1 MLGRMRRKS
10 ARRGFTLVEAIVSIA
25 VFAIAAVMFA
35 MILFTATNMVNM
47 SLVYDSDRV
56 ALMHFIE
63 TGVTAEGTHGSITVT
78 GVTAEGTHGSITVTA
93 YNHENGNEEQ
103 FVIDLN
109 KGKLTYNV
117 EGEYV
122 EYKTTGGRRYVIF
135 LAAEDKDES
144 ESGGGA

>member
-56 ALMHFIE
+56 ALMRFIE
-63 TGVTAEGTHGSITVT
+63 TGVAADGTYGSITV
-78 GVTAEGTHGSITVTA
+78 AAH
-93 YNHENGNEEQ
+93 NHENGNEEQ
-103 FVIDLN
+103 FIIDLN
-109 KGKLTYNV
+109 KGSLTYNV

-122 EYKTTGGRRYVIF
+122 EYKTEGGRRYVIF
-135 LAAEDKDES
+135 LAAEDKDEN
-144 ESGGGA
+144 GGGA

>member
-78 GVTAEGTHGSITVTA
+78 VH
-93 YNHENGNEEQ
+93 NHESGNEEE

-109 KGKLTYNV
+109 EGDLTYV

-122 EYKTTGGRRYVIF
+122 EYVTEGGRRYVIF

>member
-56 ALMHFIE
+56 ALMRFIE
-63 TGVTAEGTHGSITVT
+63 TGVATD
-78 GVTAEGTHGSITVTA
+78 GTHGSITVTA

-109 KGKLTYNV
+109 KGNLTYNV
-117 EGEYV
+117 EGEYPFRCSSSPRRRR
-122 EYKTTGGRRYVIF
+122 GRSSAGRRP
-135 LAAEDKDES
+135 S
-144 ESGGGA
+144 RRTTSRTS

>member
-56 ALMHFIE
+56 ALMRFIE

-78 GVTAEGTHGSITVTA
+78 VH
-93 YNHENGNEEQ
+93 NHESGNEEE

-109 KGKLTYNV
+109 KGDLTYV

-122 EYKTTGGRRYVIF
+122 EYVTEGGRRYVIF

>member
-78 GVTAEGTHGSITVTA
+78 VH
-93 YNHENGNEEQ
+93 NHENGNEEQ

-135 LAAEDKDES
+135 LAAEDKGES

>member
-56 ALMHFIE
+56 ALMRFIE
-63 TGVTAEGTHGSITVT
+63 TGVAADGTY
-78 GVTAEGTHGSITVTA
+78 GSITVTA
-93 YNHENGNEEQ
+93 HNHENGNEEQ

-109 KGKLTYNV
+109 KGSLTYNV
-117 EGEYV
+117 EGKYV
-122 EYKTTGGRRYVIF
+122 EYKTEGGRRYVIF
-135 LAAEDKDES
+135 LAAEDKDEN
-144 ESGGGA
+144 GGGA

>member
-47 SLVYDSDRV
+47 PLVYDSDRV
-56 ALMHFIE
+56 ALMRFIE
-63 TGVTAEGTHGSITVT
+63 TGVAADGTY
-78 GVTAEGTHGSITVTA
+78 GSITVTA
-93 YNHENGNEEQ
+93 HNHENGNEEQ
-103 FVIDLN
+103 FIIDLN
-109 KGKLTYNV
+109 KGSLTYNV

-122 EYKTTGGRRYVIF
+122 EYKTEGGRRYVIF
-135 LAAEDKDES
+135 LAAEDKDEN
-144 ESGGGA
+144 GGGA

>member
-78 GVTAEGTHGSITVTA
+78 VH
-93 YNHENGNEEQ
+93 NHESGNEEQ

-109 KGKLTYNV
+109 KGNLTYNV

-135 LAAEDKDES
+135 LAAEDKDEG

>member
-1 MLGRMRRKS
+1 MIGRMRRKS

-78 GVTAEGTHGSITVTA
+78 VH
-93 YNHENGNEEQ
+93 NHESGNEEQ

-109 KGKLTYNV
+109 KGDLTYV

-122 EYKTTGGRRYVIF
+122 EYVTEGGRRYVIF

>member
-56 ALMHFIE
+56 ALMRFIE
-63 TGVTAEGTHGSITVT
+63 TGVATD
-78 GVTAEGTHGSITVTA
+78 GTHGSITVTA

-109 KGKLTYNV
+109 KGNLTYNV

>member
-78 GVTAEGTHGSITVTA
+78 VH
-93 YNHENGNEEQ
+93 NHESGNEEE

-135 LAAEDKDES
+135 LAAEDKGES

>member
-56 ALMHFIE
+56 ALMRFIE
-63 TGVTAEGTHGSITVT
+63 TGVAADGTY
-78 GVTAEGTHGSITVTA
+78 GSITVTA
-93 YNHENGNEEQ
+93 HNHENGNEEQ

-109 KGKLTYNV
+109 KGSLTYNV
-117 EGEYV
+117 ECEYV
-122 EYKTTGGRRYVIF
+122 EYKTEGGRRYVIF
-135 LAAEDKDES
+135 LAAEDKDEN
-144 ESGGGA
+144 GGGA

>member
-78 GVTAEGTHGSITVTA
+78 VH
-93 YNHENGNEEQ
+93 NHESGSEEQ

-109 KGKLTYNV
+109 KGDLTYV

-122 EYKTTGGRRYVIF
+122 EYVTEGGRRYVIF

>member
-78 GVTAEGTHGSITVTA
+78 VH
-93 YNHENGNEEQ
+93 NHESGNEEE

-109 KGKLTYNV
+109 EGDLTYV

-122 EYKTTGGRRYVIF
+122 EYVTEGGRRYVIF
-135 LAAEDKDES
+135 LAAEDKGES

>member
-56 ALMHFIE
+56 ALMRFIE
-63 TGVTAEGTHGSITVT
+63 TGVAADGTY
-78 GVTAEGTHGSITVTA
+78 GSITVTA
-93 YNHENGNEEQ
+93 HNHENGNEEQ
-103 FVIDLN
+103 FIIDLN
-109 KGKLTYNV
+109 KGSLTYNV

-122 EYKTTGGRRYVIF
+122 EYKTEGGRRYVIF

-144 ESGGGA
+144 GGGA

>member
-56 ALMHFIE
+56 ALMRFIE
-63 TGVTAEGTHGSITVT
+63 TGVAADGTY
-78 GVTAEGTHGSITVTA
+78 GSITVTA
-93 YNHENGNEEQ
+93 HNHENGNEEQ

-109 KGKLTYNV
+109 KGSLTYNV

>member
-78 GVTAEGTHGSITVTA
+78 VH
-93 YNHENGNEEQ
+93 NHESGNEEQ

>member
-47 SLVYDSDRV
+47 SLVYDSDRI

-78 GVTAEGTHGSITVTA
+78 VH
-93 YNHENGNEEQ
+93 NHESGNEEE

-109 KGKLTYNV
+109 EGDLTYV

-122 EYKTTGGRRYVIF
+122 EYVTEGGRRYVIF

>member
-56 ALMHFIE
+56 ALMRFIE
-63 TGVTAEGTHGSITVT
+63 TGVAADGTY
-78 GVTAEGTHGSITVTA
+78 GSITVTA
-93 YNHENGNEEQ
+93 HNHENGNEEQ

-109 KGKLTYNV
+109 KGSLTYNV

-122 EYKTTGGRRYVIF
+122 EYKTDGGRRYVIF
-135 LAAEDKDES
+135 LAAEDKDEN
-144 ESGGGA
+144 GGGA

>member
-78 GVTAEGTHGSITVTA
+78 VH
-93 YNHENGNEEQ
+93 NHESGNEEE

-109 KGKLTYNV
+109 KGDLTYV

-122 EYKTTGGRRYVIF
+122 EYVTEGGRRYVIF
-135 LAAEDKDES
+135 LAAEDKGES

>member
-78 GVTAEGTHGSITVTA
+78 VH
-93 YNHENGNEEQ
+93 NHESGNEEE

-109 KGKLTYNV
+109 EGDLTYV

-122 EYKTTGGRRYVIF
+122 EYVTTGGRRYVIF
-135 LAAEDKDES
+135 LAAEDKGES

>member
-78 GVTAEGTHGSITVTA
+78 VH
-93 YNHENGNEEQ
+93 NHESGNEEE

-109 KGKLTYNV
+109 EGDLTYV

-122 EYKTTGGRRYVIF
+122 EYVTKGGRRYVIF
-135 LAAEDKDES
+135 LAAEDKGES

>member
-63 TGVTAEGTHGSITVT
+63 TGVTTDGTHGSITVT
-78 GVTAEGTHGSITVTA
+78 VH
-93 YNHENGNEEQ
+93 NHESGNEEQ

-109 KGKLTYNV
+109 EGDLTYV

-122 EYKTTGGRRYVIF
+122 EYVTEGGRRYVIF

>member
-56 ALMHFIE
+56 ALMRFIE

-78 GVTAEGTHGSITVTA
+78 VH
-93 YNHENGNEEQ
+93 NHESGNEEE

-109 KGKLTYNV
+109 EGDLTYV

-122 EYKTTGGRRYVIF
+122 EYVTAGGRRYVIF
-135 LAAEDKDES
+135 LAAEDKGES

>member
-1 MLGRMRRKS
+1 MLVRMRRKS

-78 GVTAEGTHGSITVTA
+78 VH
-93 YNHENGNEEQ
+93 NHESGNEEE

-109 KGKLTYNV
+109 KGDLTYV

>member
-56 ALMHFIE
+56 ALMRFIE
-63 TGVTAEGTHGSITVT
+63 TGVAADGTY
-78 GVTAEGTHGSITVTA
+78 GSITVTA
-93 YNHENGNEEQ
+93 HNHENGNEEQ
-103 FVIDLN
+103 FIIDLN
-109 KGKLTYNV
+109 NGSLTYNV

-122 EYKTTGGRRYVIF
+122 EYKTEGGRRYVIF
-135 LAAEDKDES
+135 LAAEDKDEN
-144 ESGGGA
+144 GGGA

>member
-56 ALMHFIE
+56 ALMRFIE
-63 TGVTAEGTHGSITVT
+63 TGQTKGDGSITVI
-78 GVTAEGTHGSITVTA
+78 VH
-93 YNHENGNEEQ
+93 NHENGNEEQ

>member
-47 SLVYDSDRV
+47 SLVYDTDRV
-56 ALMHFIE
+56 ALMRFIE
-63 TGVTAEGTHGSITVT
+63 TGVAADGTY
-78 GVTAEGTHGSITVTA
+78 GSITVTA
-93 YNHENGNEEQ
+93 HNHENGNEEQ

-109 KGKLTYNV
+109 KGSLTYNV

-122 EYKTTGGRRYVIF
+122 EYKTEGGRRYVIF
-135 LAAEDKDES
+135 LAAEDKDEN
-144 ESGGGA
+144 GGGA

>member
-78 GVTAEGTHGSITVTA
+78 VH
-93 YNHENGNEEQ
+93 NHESGNEEE
-103 FVIDLN
+103 FVIDLDE
-109 KGKLTYNV
+109 GDLTYV

-122 EYKTTGGRRYVIF
+122 EYVTTGGRRYVIF
-135 LAAEDKDES
+135 LAAEDKGES

>member
-63 TGVTAEGTHGSITVT
+63 TGVTTDGTHGSITVT
-78 GVTAEGTHGSITVTA
+78 VH
-93 YNHENGNEEQ
+93 NHESGNEEQ

-109 KGKLTYNV
+109 EGDLTYV

>member
-78 GVTAEGTHGSITVTA
+78 VH
-93 YNHENGNEEQ
+93 NHESGNEEE

-109 KGKLTYNV
+109 KGDLTYV

-122 EYKTTGGRRYVIF
+122 EYVTKGGRRYVIF
-135 LAAEDKDES
+135 LAAEDKGES

>member
-56 ALMHFIE
+56 ALMRFIE

-78 GVTAEGTHGSITVTA
+78 VH
-93 YNHENGNEEQ
+93 NHESGNEEE

-109 KGKLTYNV
+109 EGDLTYV

-122 EYKTTGGRRYVIF
+122 EYVTEGGRRYVIF

>member
-56 ALMHFIE
+56 ALMRFIE
-63 TGVTAEGTHGSITVT
+63 TGVAADGTY
-78 GVTAEGTHGSITVTA
+78 GSITVTA
-93 YNHENGNEEQ
+93 HNHENGNEEQ

-109 KGKLTYNV
+109 EGDLTYV

-122 EYKTTGGRRYVIF
+122 EYKTEGGRRYVIF
-135 LAAEDKDES
+135 LAAEDKDEN
-144 ESGGGA
+144 GGGA

>member
-78 GVTAEGTHGSITVTA
+78 VH
-93 YNHENGNEEQ
+93 NHESGNEEE

-109 KGKLTYNV
+109 EGDLTYV

-122 EYKTTGGRRYVIF
+122 EYVTEGGRRYVIF
-135 LAAEDKDES
+135 LAAEDNDES

>member
-56 ALMHFIE
+56 ALMRFIE
-63 TGVTAEGTHGSITVT
+63 TGVAADGTY
-78 GVTAEGTHGSITVTA
+78 GSITVTA
-93 YNHENGNEEQ
+93 HNHENGNEEQ
-103 FVIDLN
+103 FIIDLN
-109 KGKLTYNV
+109 KGSLTYNV

-122 EYKTTGGRRYVIF
+122 EYKTEGGRRYVIF
-135 LAAEDKDES
+135 LAAEDKDEN
-144 ESGGGA
+144 GGGA

>member
-78 GVTAEGTHGSITVTA
+78 VH
-93 YNHENGNEEQ
+93 NHENGNEEQ

>member
-56 ALMHFIE
+56 ALMRFIE
-63 TGVTAEGTHGSITVT
+63 TGVAADGTY
-78 GVTAEGTHGSITVTA
+78 GSITVTA
-93 YNHENGNEEQ
+93 HNHENGNEEQ

-109 KGKLTYNV
+109 KGSLTYNV

-135 LAAEDKDES
+135 LAAEDKGES

>member
-1 MLGRMRRKS
+1 MLGWMRRKS

-78 GVTAEGTHGSITVTA
+78 VH
-93 YNHENGNEEQ
+93 NHESGNEEQ

-109 KGKLTYNV
+109 EGDLTYV

-122 EYKTTGGRRYVIF
+122 EYVTEGGRRYVIF

>member
-78 GVTAEGTHGSITVTA
+78 VH
-93 YNHENGNEEQ
+93 NHESGNEEQ

-109 KGKLTYNV
+109 KGSLTYNV

-122 EYKTTGGRRYVIF
+122 EYKTEGGRRYVIF
-135 LAAEDKDES
+135 LAAEDKDEN
-144 ESGGGA
+144 GGGA